1 MSKISE
7 KKGRGMPKQPF
18 NFIDVGTGF
27 IINGVYHPSIINN
40 NNTKNKNN
48 KSK

>member
-1 MSKISE
+1 MNKIAE

-40 NNTKNKNN
+40 NIKNKNN